1 VEGLQQQTI
10 VEDVELRPAPKR
22 DIIRSIPI
30 LLRAYFQ
37 STMSLLST
45 ASLLILLVS
54 EMPVTYLPSRRILK
68 CLDLQFEVSVY
79 NHRMHYPGL
88 ACLIVGQRI
97 GKITFNRR
105 TYLEN
110 TDS

>member
-1 VEGLQQQTI
+1 MEGLQQQTI
-10 VEDVELRPAPKR
+10 VEDVELRPAPKC
-22 DIIRSIPI
+22 DIIRGIPI

-45 ASLLILLVS
+45 ASLLILIVS
-54 EMPVTYLPSRRILK
+54 EMPVTYLSSKRILK
-68 CLDLQFEVSVY
+68 RLDLQFEVSVY

-88 ACLIVGQRI
+88 ACLIVGPRI
-97 GKITFNRR
+97 GKITFNRK
-105 TYLEN
+105 THLEN